1 MREDGPQF
9 AENDQVV
16 GNSGWDEETI
26 IEQIWSDLGGM
37 TPRADIKKVLVE
49 VSPVYE
55 NARVKTFVPIFL
67 RRDVLLRL
75 QDRTEQTHR
84 ATAPK
89 SQSSRM
95 E

>member
-1 MREDGPQF
+1 MREDRPQL
-9 AENDQVV
+9 AENDQVK
-16 GNSGWDEETI
+16 GKSGWDEETI
-26 IEQIWSDLGGM
+26 VEQIWSDLGGM

-75 QDRTEQTHR
+75 QDRTEQTQR